1 MIIVM
6 HVLSG
11 LSISLIVLLITPSV
25 FGQETVVP
33 TWVKNNAG
41 WWASEQIPDSA
52 FIQGIQFLIK
62 EGIMIIPFTEMAE
75 SSQSQEVPSW
85 VKNTAGWWADDKI
98 SETEFVNAI
107 KFLIIHGIIVVN
119 NNSSCVDDLVEIF
132 GDSNMSVKHT
142 CDLHESSVH
151 SELIPAIDS
160 INYNSLGFR
169 GQEFSEV
176 KSSDTYRIF
185 MLGGSTMIGSG
196 ASSDE
201 TTKPGILQK
210 IFELNNP
217 TTQKIQVINAAF
229 FGANSTTE
237 LDLVKQKIIHY
248 EPDLIIAFDGLN
260 DLKGNFPVEKMKNN
274 WRTMCEF
281 GKKNNFDVI
290 ISLQPIPGFGNKKLT
305 QQELVN
311 SFTGEDHNGFQ
322 LITAQS
328 TYDYMWREMSS
339 LQDHCNVID
348 LRGIYDDISGP
359 LYWDQGHVSD
369 TANLITA
376 EKFYENINELVFNNK
391 SNEKKFHNV
400 ISKYN
405 SPAITSYLLSKI
417 GIDVDYAKIKKQDL
431 LIRDKLDGNYFY
443 LKNQL
448 GGSEKILVG
457 KDLSK
462 DDLSKI
468 NLAGRDLSGANLS
481 GQGPNNLK
489 DLRNVDLTGTILRS
503 ANLSFTNL
511 SGQDLSGKDLTGV
524 NFHGA
529 NLENANLSH
538 IITSRDVQLWNS
550 IGEQCASPS
559 PSLPYQINI
568 LYMSHKCAEEIIQNE
583 KIRTDFSNT
592 NLKGVTMNFSE
603 YHYLHH
609 IDFSG
614 ADLTGIELTNIGF
627 RNCKFIGTKLNDSIM
642 SSATFFYVDFINAE
656 LKNSQFTNTPFF
668 QNVSFHSA
676 EIINGYF
683 QNPVF
688 IDTNFSNTNLMDTI
702 IDGPIM
708 AGNSH
713 SGCKNNQIC
722 D

>member
-1 MIIVM
+1 MMITM
-6 HVLSG
+6 HILSA
-11 LSISLIVLLITPSV
+11 LSISLIVVLITPSV
-25 FGQETVVP
+25 FGQEAVVP
-33 TWVKNNAG
+33 TWIKNNAG
-41 WWASEQIPDSA
+41 WWASDQIPDSA

-75 SSQSQEVPSW
+75 SPQSQEVPSW

-107 KFLIIHGIIVVN
+107 KFLVMHGIIVVN
-119 NNSSCVDDLVEIF
+119 NSSSCADDLVEIF
-132 GDSNMSVKHT
+132 DDSNMAVKHT
-142 CDLHESSVH
+142 CTLHESSVH
-151 SELIPAIDS
+151 SELIPAIDN

-176 KSSDTYRIF
+176 KSSDAYRIF

-210 IFELNNP
+210 IFEADKS
-217 TTQKIQVINAAF
+217 TMKEIQVINAAF
-229 FGANSTTE
+229 FGANSNTE
-237 LDLVKQKIIHY
+237 LELITQKIIHY
-248 EPDLIIAFDGLN
+248 QPDLVIVFDGLN
-260 DLKGNFPVEKMKNN
+260 DLKGDFPVEKMKNN

-311 SFTGEDHNGFQ
+311 SFTGEDHYGFQ
-322 LITAQS
+322 LITAKS
-328 TYDYMWREMSS
+328 TYDYMWREMLS
-339 LQDHCNVID
+339 LEDHCTVAD

-369 TANLITA
+369 TANLVTA
-376 EKFYENINELVFNNK
+376 EKFHEIVIELIFKEKPNK
-391 SNEKKFHNV
+391 NKFHSI

-417 GIDVDYAKIKKQDL
+417 GIDIDYTQIKKQDL
-431 LIRDKLDGNYFY
+431 SIRDKLDGNYFY

-503 ANLSFTNL
+503 ANLSFANL
-511 SGQDLSGKDLTGV
+511 SGQDLSGKDLTSV

-529 NLENANLSH
+529 NLENVNLSN
-538 IITSRDVQLWNS
+538 IITGREVQYIPNP
-550 IGEQCASPS
+550 QCESS
-559 PSLPYQINI
+559 GQFLNKFHSGLNT
-568 LYMSHKCAEEIIQNE
+568 LYSSHKCAEKIIQNE
-583 KIRTDFSNT
+583 KIRTDFSDT
-592 NLKGVTMNFSE
+592 NLKGVTMNFSK
-603 YHYLHH
+603 YDYLHH
-609 IDFSG
+609 VDFSG
-614 ADLTGIELTNIGF
+614 ADLTGIELSQIGF
-627 RNCKFIGTKLNDSIM
+627 RNCNFIGATLNDIKLNE
-642 SSATFFYVDFINAE
+642 ATFFYVDFINAE
-656 LKNSQFTNTPFF
+656 MKNSQFTGMPFF
-668 QNVSFHSA
+668 QNVSFHNA
-676 EIINGYF
+676 EIVDGYF
-683 QNPVF
+683 EKPVF
-688 IDTNFSNTNLMDTI
+688 IDTDLSANLMNTTI
-702 IDGPIM
+702 DEPIM
-708 AGNSH
+708 VGVFTG
-713 SGCKNNQIC
+713 GCENNQIC
-722 D
+722 N